1 MLSPHNL
8 GFMNKSSKSLVG
20 ALAIAAGVFSG
31 AELSEGEENES
42 AASNGLATGT
52 LTVKGGR
59 ASGNL
64 TPGNQVSVSAEAAP
78 AGAQFAGWTGDV
90 AVLEDRFSSTTR
102 AMVPFTAATVTA
114 TFNSVSELVQ
124 SGEVLPPTA
133 TPKGYSLKDIAK
145 ATAFFATRG
154 PDRPNGRRKS
164 NEPSVPF
171 QILYDSNI
179 NKPHNTFLVGPD
191 TIFYVPIFFVS
202 DSPPIVGNFPSNVND
217 PEAVEKYLLDK
228 QQLGGKKIEIRVDG
242 KKTSIINDPTYFVG
256 VKTPLADGGTHYIT
270 AAVFLSPLTKGT
282 HTVTIAALFT
292 GAAVAPPPFQFE
304 ISYTVIVRN

>member
-1 MLSPHNL
+1 MLSPRNL
-8 GFMNKSSKSLVG
+8 GVMNKSSRSLVS
-20 ALAIAAGVFSG
+20 ALAIAAGIFSG

-42 AASNGLATGT
+42 AGSNRLATGT
-52 LTVKGGR
+52 LTVRGGR

-64 TPGNQVSVSAEAAP
+64 PPGNQVIVSAEAAP

-114 TFNSVSELVQ
+114 TFNSVSKLVQ

-145 ATAFFATRG
+145 ATAFFATTPPNDRSKETE
-154 PDRPNGRRKS
+154 PD
-164 NEPSVPF
+164 VPF
-171 QILYDSNI
+171 QILYTTSDPS
-179 NKPHNTFLVGPD
+179 NTFLVGPD

-242 KKTSIINDPTYFVG
+242 KKTSIIKDPTYFVG
-256 VKTPLADGGTHYIT
+256 VETELADGGDHYIT

-282 HTVTIAALFT
+282 HTVTIAARFT
-292 GAAVAPPPFQFE
+292 GAAVAPPPFSLKFPIQ
-304 ISYTVIVRN
+304 